1 MHFQVKMIE
10 NGRKN
15 IFRDKQTA
23 NKVPLLFLHV
33 KVRTERQQLPFWTL
47 STNKQGTVY
56 LVLQNL
62 KISSENGQRCHK
74 AKSKVRIAFSRL
86 KFNKIGAADA
96 IIS

>member
-1 MHFQVKMIE
+1 MHFQVKMME

-33 KVRTERQQLPFWTL
+33 KVRTESQQLPFWTL

-56 LVLQNL
+56 LVLENL
-62 KISSENGQRCHK
+62 KISIENGQGCHK
-74 AKSKVRIAFSRL
+74 AKTKVRIAF
-86 KFNKIGAADA
+86 FEIKIQQDRCC
-96 IIS
+96 